1 MKFTKT
7 KIPDV
12 LLITPKIF
20 EDDRGF
26 FLESYQDLDFMEA
39 GIYPNFVQ
47 ENHSGSKKGVLRG
60 LHYQSIC
67 PQGKLIKVAVGEI
80 FDVAV
85 DLRVNSKTFGQWISF
100 FLSSY
105 NKKQLWIPVGFAHGF
120 YVVSDWAEVYYKTTN
135 YYNPDGEH
143 TIIWN
148 DLDLNIDWP
157 TDNKIPLLSK
167 KDMIGENFKDA
178 IYF

>member
-1 MKFTKT
+1 MEFTKT
-7 KIPDV
+7 KMPDV
-12 LLITPKIF
+12 ILITPKIF

-26 FLESYQDLDFMEA
+26 FLESYQKQHYTNTGVDT
-39 GIYPNFVQ
+39 NFVQ
-47 ENHSGSKKGVLRG
+47 SNHSGSKKGVLRG
-60 LHYQSIC
+60 LHYQSIN
-67 PQGKLIKVAVGEI
+67 PQGKLVKVAVGEI

-85 DLRVNSKTFGQWISF
+85 DLRINSKTFGQWIGF

-120 YVVSDWAEVYYKTTN
+120 LVVSDWAEVYYETTD
-135 YYNPDGEH
+135 YYNPKGEH